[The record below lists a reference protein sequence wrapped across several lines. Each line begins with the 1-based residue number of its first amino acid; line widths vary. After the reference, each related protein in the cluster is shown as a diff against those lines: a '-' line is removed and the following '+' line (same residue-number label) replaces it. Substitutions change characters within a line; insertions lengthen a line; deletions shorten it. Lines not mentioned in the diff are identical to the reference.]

1 MQHYW
6 TTASVFCVLAILF
19 PFVST
24 AQTSPFRRADIQ
36 ARQTDLLLNTVTAI
50 HVFHVLDGESLR
62 TVIPKGRL
70 HSDSFT
76 VDGYISGLVVF
87 CENEMTVQAEG
98 RRFSRLNKNPDGS
111 FSAKYYGRLD
121 PGAVSARI
129 GDYTYFETPNAGW
142 SKKPDEE
149 ILQSGYSLFPKVTG
163 DALSPRQILQLALE
177 TEDDR
182 REITI
187 HQKGFEK
194 SALKMRNPDAGHRAV
209 YIGTRLARLRNEIPD
224 FEARWAAIQ
233 KGISGVEKQL
243 GRHLISRVVLL
254 DYAAIHNAISCEN
267 SDDIWFYI
275 ETFREEPVPEL
286 ETIAAHEAIH
296 KYVDQRQLTRS
307 DALRKWFSDL
317 KGYDL
322 FSMERF
328 LLLTQGMLPADAEAS
343 EAENSL
349 FFAFIDE
356 RNFLED
362 RKGGHSRDNLDEFCT
377 SFIHSVLHIH
387 RLKGNLNRRILLHDD
402 IRRELTDSEKK
413 ALLKT
418 FRESLAIFNDMLR
431 LREDA
436 DSAPDRSVFTA
447 GMATAAQVH
456 IHSHRRVTTAA
467 IAEHSE

>member
-1 MQHYW
+1 MQPYW

-24 AQTSPFRRADIQ
+24 AQTIPFRRPHIQ
-36 ARQTDLLLNTVTAI
+36 ARQTGLLLDTVSAI

-62 TVIPKGRL
+62 TVIPKDRL
-70 HSDSFT
+70 HTDSVT

-87 CENEMTVQAEG
+87 CENEITVQAEG
-98 RRFSRLNKNPDGS
+98 RRFSRLTKNPDGG
-111 FSAKYYGRLD
+111 FSAKYFGRLE
-121 PGAVSARI
+121 PGAVPPRVS
-129 GDYTYFETPNAGW
+129 DHTYFEPSKAGL
-142 SKKPDEE
+142 SEEPDDE
-149 ILQSGYSLFPKVTG
+149 ILQAGYSLFPKVTG
-163 DALSPRQILQLALE
+163 DALSPRQILRLALE
-177 TEDDR
+177 TEDER
-182 REITI
+182 REIAI
-187 HQKGFEK
+187 HQRGFEK
-194 SALKMRNPDAGHRAV
+194 SALKMKNPDARPRAV
-209 YIGTRLARLRNEIPD
+209 YIGTRLARLRSEIPD

-233 KGISGVEKQL
+233 KGISGVEQRL
-243 GRHLISRVVLL
+243 GRPLISDVVLL

-296 KYVDQRQLTRS
+296 KYVDQRRLTRS

-317 KGYDL
+317 KGHDL

-343 EAENSL
+343 DDENRL

-377 SFIHSVLHIH
+377 SFIHSALHIH
-387 RLKGNLNRRILLHDD
+387 RLEGNLNRRILPQDD
-402 IRRELTDSEKK
+402 TRHQWTGSEKK

-418 FRESLAIFNDMLR
+418 FQGTLRVFRKVLNRRAI
-431 LREDA
+431 A
-436 DSAPDRSVFTA
+436 DSTPDQLVFA
-447 GMATAAQVH
+447 NAMATAAQVQ
-456 IHSHRRVTTAA
+456 IQPDQGVTGAVLTRHR
-467 IAEHSE
+467 E